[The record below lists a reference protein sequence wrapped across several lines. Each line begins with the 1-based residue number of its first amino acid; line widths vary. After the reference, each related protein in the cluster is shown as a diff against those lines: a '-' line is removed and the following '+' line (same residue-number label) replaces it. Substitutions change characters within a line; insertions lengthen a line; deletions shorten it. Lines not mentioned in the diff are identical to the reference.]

1 MENTAKMVNNGNGMA
16 GALLDF
22 DQIKQRAADEQ
33 EIRLTVGE
41 LRGLLDELNAAKAK
55 RNTGRKQSATT
66 SLYKKDGVRK
76 ASAAEP
82 FRNAM
87 DFAAMAQYLGSH
99 GTYRQRNYMLIVLGT
114 TLGLRVGDLMSIRVR
129 DVVDKDGAVRP
140 YLELIEEKTGKR
152 SKNVITPKAAAAIE
166 DYLANTEYRLDDP
179 LFCSRKRQGGEKRAL
194 DKTQVW
200 KILNEAAR
208 ALGLEENVG
217 THSMRK
223 TYGYSANAAMLDAGM
238 SAAQAMEVL
247 QEKYRHSSQTV
258 TMRYLGLAQKN
269 IDAVAAAVDNW
280 LGGNEQG
287 QEA

>member
-1 MENTAKMVNNGNGMA
+1 MENAAKMANNDYGMG

-22 DQIKQRAADEQ
+22 GEIKQRAADEQ

-41 LRGLLDELNAAKAK
+41 LRGLLAELNEAKAK
-55 RNTGRKQSATT
+55 KMHRAKKSATT
-66 SLYKKDGVRK
+66 SLYKKNGVRK

-82 FRNAM
+82 FRSAM
-87 DFAAMAQYLGSH
+87 DFAAMADYLSSH

-129 DVVDKDGAVRP
+129 DVVDGAGAVRP

-152 SKNVITPKAAAAIE
+152 SRNAITPKAAAAIT
-166 DYLANTEYRLDDP
+166 DYLAHTDYRLDDP
-179 LFCSRKRQGGEKRAL
+179 LFCSRKKQAGEKRAL
-194 DKTQVW
+194 DITQVW
-200 KILNEAAR
+200 KILNAAAK

-223 TYGYSANAAMLDAGM
+223 TYGYSANAAMLAAGM
-238 SAAQAMEVL
+238 SAGEAMEVL

-269 IDAVAAAVDNW
+269 IDTVAAAVDNW
-280 LGGNEQG
+280 LGDAG
-287 QEA
+287 QKQEV